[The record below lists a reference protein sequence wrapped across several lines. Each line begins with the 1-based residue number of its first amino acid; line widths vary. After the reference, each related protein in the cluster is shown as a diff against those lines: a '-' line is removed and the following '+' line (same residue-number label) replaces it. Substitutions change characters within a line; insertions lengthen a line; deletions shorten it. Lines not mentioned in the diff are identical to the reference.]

1 MLCLNL
7 YRKKDHPKLYLW
19 AKNWEKMDV
28 PKIDMEPV
36 PVMEIT
42 KVGSFTDTGSEIP
55 RRVET
60 KADVKLSMKDDQDEK
75 SIASDSELMKIL
87 EEDSTHSDE
96 SRIISKKESLIN
108 TKDSHILLDALTSG
122 NSDIKEKNIAT
133 SDIKTESAGM
143 VKFNK
148 IKKIIHSVLHF
159 LIGSIG
165 LFT

>member
-1 MLCLNL
+1 MFAL

-28 PKIDMEPV
+28 PKIDIKPV

-42 KVGSFTDTGSEIP
+42 KTANFTNTDSEIS

-96 SRIISKKESLIN
+96 SRINKKEGSN
-108 TKDSHILLDALTSG
+108 NSKDSHILLDALTGG
-122 NSDIKEKNIAT
+122 NLDIKEKNVAM
-133 SDIKTESAGM
+133 SDIKTENEGTM
-143 VKFNK
+143 MQ
-148 IKKIIHSVLHF
+148 
-159 LIGSIG
+159 
-165 LFT
+165 

>member
-1 MLCLNL
+1 
-7 YRKKDHPKLYLW
+7 
-19 AKNWEKMDV
+19 MDV

-42 KVGSFTDTGSEIP
+42 KAGSFTDTGSEIP

-60 KADVKLSMKDDQDEK
+60 KADIKLSIKDDQDEK

-96 SRIISKKESLIN
+96 SRIINKKEGLMN

-133 SDIKTESAGM
+133 SDIKTESAGT
-143 VKFNK
+143 V
-148 IKKIIHSVLHF
+148 IHSKKIIHLVLCF
-159 LIGSIG
+159 LIDSIG
-165 LFT
+165 IKKELYQRYNILYDISDTMQIY

>member
-1 MLCLNL
+1 MNLC
-7 YRKKDHPKLYLW
+7 RKKDHPKLYLW

-42 KVGSFTDTGSEIP
+42 KTASFTDTNLEIS

-60 KADVKLSMKDDQDEK
+60 KADIKLSTKDDQDEK

-96 SRIISKKESLIN
+96 SRIVSKKEGSIN
-108 TKDSHILLDALTSG
+108 SKDSHILLDALTSG
-122 NSDIKEKNIAT
+122 NSDIKEKNVT
-133 SDIKTESAGM
+133 MSDIKTESEGTIM
-143 VKFNK
+143 
-148 IKKIIHSVLHF
+148 
-159 LIGSIG
+159 
-165 LFT
+165 